1 MAKPV
6 AAINPHAGK
15 PTSPVALIK
24 SLWCNR
30 YLIAQMTRRD
40 VVGRY
45 KGSVLGLVW
54 SFLTPI
60 LMLVV
65 YTFVFSVVF
74 KARWGADGDE
84 SKTQFALVLFV
95 GMIVHGLFSEVLNR
109 APGLIL
115 SNVNYVKK
123 VVFPLHVLPVIA
135 MGAALFHASISLI
148 VLLIAF
154 VLFNGYLHWTAI
166 FIPVVLLPLVIL
178 TLGIA
183 WVLASLG
190 VFLRDVGQTVGIIT
204 TVMLFLAPIFYPI
217 TALPEEIRPWIMA
230 NPLTFIIEEARKV
243 LILGRMPHW
252 AGLGVYTFAA
262 TAVAWAGFA
271 WFQKT
276 RKGFAD
282 VL

>member
-1 MAKPV
+1 
-6 AAINPHAGK
+6 
-15 PTSPVALIK
+15 
-24 SLWCNR
+24 
-30 YLIAQMTRRD
+30 
-40 VVGRY
+40 
-45 KGSVLGLVW
+45 
-54 SFLTPI
+54 
-60 LMLVV
+60 MLVV

-74 KARWGADGDE
+74 KARWGTDGGD

-95 GMIVHGLFSEVLNR
+95 GLIVHGLFSEVLNR

-123 VVFPLHVLPVIA
+123 VVFPLHLLPVTA

-154 VLFNGYLHWTAI
+154 FLFNGYLHWTAI
-166 FIPVVLLPLVIL
+166 FIPFVLLPLVIL
-178 TLGIA
+178 TLGIS
-183 WVLASLG
+183 WILASLG

-217 TALPEEIRPWIMA
+217 TALPEEMRLWIMA

-252 AGLGVYTFAA
+252 SGLGVYTFAA
-262 TAVAWAGFA
+262 TAVAWVGFA

-276 RKGFAD
+276 RKGFSD